1 MERPRGELELL
12 ALRRR
17 AHQRLPRRVEFAE
30 DSHVGRRHVGVAH
43 HTAIVRREPLSD
55 PGTGLEKT
63 LNEIEATRILLRE
76 MPHMGVIFCNNI
88 FSKLHVCDRSQAM
101 LYAIR
106 QRLVKV

>member
-1 MERPRGELELL
+1 
-12 ALRRR
+12 
-17 AHQRLPRRVEFAE
+17 LPRRVEFAE